1 MYRELC
7 RKAGARYPEFTCSD
21 YWGEC
26 VVKGGGDSSCGLLLC
41 TIHSI
46 VETAPGLPSWPMS
59 ILVAAGVPVCR
70 SGAVAEVSVLLPSR
84 FPVSI

>member
-7 RKAGARYPEFTCSD
+7 RKGGACYPEFTCSD

-26 VVKGGGDSSCGLLLC
+26 VVEGWGGFLLC

-46 VETAPGLPSWPMS
+46 VEMAPGLPWWPMS

-70 SGAVAEVSVLLPSR
+70 SRAVAEVSVLFPSR